1 MGETRVPALSEQL
14 RQAIRDDGRTL
25 GQLTQAQLADRSR
38 LPLRSVQNWERSHR
52 VPRAAAL
59 VALADALGAPVEQ
72 LMRGVAAS
80 PRRRKK
86 GK

>member
-1 MGETRVPALSEQL
+1 MLQEL
-14 RQAIRDDGRTL
+14 RKKAG
-25 GQLTQAQLADRSR
+25 LTQAELASRSG

-52 VPRAAAL
+52 VPRAAAIL
-59 VALADALGAPVEQ
+59 ALSEALGAPVEE

-80 PRRRKK
+80 PRRKGKK

>member
-1 MGETRVPALSEQL
+1 MGDKRLPALSERL

-52 VPRAAAL
+52 VPRVAAL

-80 PRRRKK
+80 PRRRRK
-86 GK
+86 GR